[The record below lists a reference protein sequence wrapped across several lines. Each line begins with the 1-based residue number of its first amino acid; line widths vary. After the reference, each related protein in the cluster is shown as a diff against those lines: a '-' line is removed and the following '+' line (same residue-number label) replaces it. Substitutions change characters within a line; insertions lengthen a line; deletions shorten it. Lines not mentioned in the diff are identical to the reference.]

1 MKILS
6 TKRYNELLAEIKDL
20 QRDREENLARSVTI
34 ANLTHD
40 LEMARADARLARS
53 ECVVKD
59 SKIEELKGRL
69 TRKGCT
75 HKKDAQK

>member
-40 LEMARADARLARS
+40 LEMARADARLALCG
-53 ECVVKD
+53 EGLQD
-59 SKIEELKGRL
+59 
-69 TRKGCT
+69 
-75 HKKDAQK
+75 